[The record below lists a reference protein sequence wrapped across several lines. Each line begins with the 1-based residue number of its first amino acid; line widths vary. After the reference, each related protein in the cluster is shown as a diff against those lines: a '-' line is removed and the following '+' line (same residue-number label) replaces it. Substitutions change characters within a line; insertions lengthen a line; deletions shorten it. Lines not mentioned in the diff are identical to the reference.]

1 MCLNECVKMHLR
13 ERKVP
18 LSLFY
23 PLRLCDWFP
32 MARRHLAHQ
41 SLHYLSGDG
50 MKEQVLLS

>member
-1 MCLNECVKMHLR
+1 MHLR

-23 PLRLCDWFP
+23 PLRLCDWFL